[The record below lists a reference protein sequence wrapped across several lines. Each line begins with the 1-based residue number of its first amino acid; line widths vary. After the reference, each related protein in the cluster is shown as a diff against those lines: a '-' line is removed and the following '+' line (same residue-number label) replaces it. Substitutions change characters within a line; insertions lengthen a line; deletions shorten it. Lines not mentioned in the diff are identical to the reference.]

1 VLYSLFLLVC
11 GFVLLAAGAEL
22 LVRGCSRL
30 ALRLGITPL
39 FVGLTIVAFGTS
51 APELVVSI
59 EAAMNGSSAIALGN
73 IIGSNIANIGLI
85 LGITALISPI
95 RVESE
100 LLKRQIPLM
109 IGVSLFLCLLLL
121 DGQIGL
127 IDGIILVLGLAG
139 FIVWSYRGSDSSLEP
154 VASSLSSNL
163 VQIPSSAGQI
173 SYYIGFIIGG
183 LALLIAGSNIFV
195 ASAITV
201 AQFFGVSEATIGL
214 TVVAVGTSIPEFATS
229 LVAAVRKQSAIALG
243 NIVGSNIFNI
253 LGILGVTTF
262 ISPISALD
270 FSVIDLAVMV
280 LFAGVLLP
288 YAWSNLTLSRLE
300 GCLLLTGYTGYI
312 TYLVV
317 L

>member
-1 VLYSLFLLVC
+1 MLYSLFLLVC

-22 LVRGCSRL
+22 LVRGSSRL

-163 VQIPSSAGQI
+163 VQVPSSAGQI

-288 YAWSNLTLSRLE
+288 FAWSNLTLRRLE

-317 L
+317 

>member
-1 VLYSLFLLVC
+1 MSAV
-11 GFVLLAAGAEL
+11 AGWTD
-22 LVRGCSRL
+22 RL
-30 ALRLGITPL
+30 NRRNNSCTWPG
-39 FVGLTIVAFGTS
+39 
-51 APELVVSI
+51 
-59 EAAMNGSSAIALGN
+59 
-73 IIGSNIANIGLI
+73 
-85 LGITALISPI
+85 
-95 RVESE
+95 
-100 LLKRQIPLM
+100 
-109 IGVSLFLCLLLL
+109 GV
-121 DGQIGL
+121 
-127 IDGIILVLGLAG
+127 
-139 FIVWSYRGSDSSLEP
+139 IVWSYRGSDSSLEP

-163 VQIPSSAGQI
+163 VQVPSSAGQI

-195 ASAITV
+195 ESAITV

-243 NIVGSNIFNI
+243 NIVRSNIFNI

-262 ISPISALD
+262 ISSISALD

-288 YAWSNLTLSRLE
+288 FAWSNLTLRRLE

>member
-1 VLYSLFLLVC
+1 MLYSLFLLVC

-22 LVRGCSRL
+22 LVRGSSRL

-163 VQIPSSAGQI
+163 VQVPSSAGQI

-288 YAWSNLTLSRLE
+288 YAWSNLTLRRLE

-317 L
+317 

>member
-1 VLYSLFLLVC
+1 MLYSLFLLVC

>member
-1 VLYSLFLLVC
+1 MLYSLFLLVC

-22 LVRGCSRL
+22 LVRGSSRL

-51 APELVVSI
+51 VPELAVSI

-163 VQIPSSAGQI
+163 VQVPSSAGQI

-288 YAWSNLTLSRLE
+288 FAWSNLTLRRLE

-317 L
+317 

>member
-1 VLYSLFLLVC
+1 MLYSLFLLVC

-22 LVRGCSRL
+22 LVRGSSRL

-288 YAWSNLTLSRLE
+288 FAWSNLTLRRLE

-317 L
+317 